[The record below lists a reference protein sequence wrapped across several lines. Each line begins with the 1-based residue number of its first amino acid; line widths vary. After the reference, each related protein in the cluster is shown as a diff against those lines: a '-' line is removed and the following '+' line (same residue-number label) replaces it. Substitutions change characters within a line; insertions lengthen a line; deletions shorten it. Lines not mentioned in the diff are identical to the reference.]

1 MLYLVTLY
9 SKRSRALTILS
20 TGSLHSKYT
29 RALFFLSSSPPLP
42 SQMPP
47 DPVYMYVAW
56 GQGTDTA
63 VCGRTS
69 DAPCRSLQQAH
80 IPTKKM
86 TKQKSLHADFIYIY
100 IRGVWRRL

>member
-1 MLYLVTLY
+1 M
-9 SKRSRALTILS
+9 TILS

-86 TKQKSLHADFIYIY
+86 TNKSHCMATLYIY
-100 IRGVWRRL
+100 TRCVAQAIDLAPEGATIYLVY